1 MLRQPGGSPLIF
13 STIFEKL
20 ERARPTPGST
30 FVWGSKGGSDE
41 GAAVDLSR
49 EGPELDDDILM

>member
-30 FVWGSKGGSDE
+30 FVWGSEGGSDE
-41 GAAVDLSR
+41 GAAVDLFSKQDWR
-49 EGPELDDDILM
+49 EARAGL